1 MKSSNLKMRSYFVL
15 IITLYFLMVT
25 PAVITAQTVTPAI
38 MTLINADLQ
47 KRGLTES
54 EVRVRLL
61 KEGID
66 LENVPPAD
74 LPKYQPRV
82 IAILD
87 EMQAEK
93 KAAEKTATETTPAP
107 VTGDVA
113 KTPITTQKE
122 AEAEAAQRVVQ
133 KAAAKDEPGNIY
145 GHSLFTDQS
154 LDVFRT
160 TDGSRAPDTYILGA
174 GDQIHISIFG
184 ASQADMQL
192 AINNDGYIQPTGM
205 PKIFLQGLSLLQARN
220 LMFDRLSSSY
230 TFKPDQFAI
239 TVASARTIMVNV
251 FGETKLTGGFNLSA
265 LNSAFNALS
274 AAGGPTNIGSV
285 RSILLIRGNIRKTI
299 DIYAFMNDPAIQFK
313 FDLQQN
319 DILYVPVAQQLVT
332 LEGAVKRP
340 MRYEVLLKETLSD
353 LIKYAGGINMN
364 TYPDFVQI
372 ERYTN
377 GEVRLEE
384 WNLTDVLSGK
394 TVVPLQNGDIVRI
407 KEIGKPIEQYVE
419 ISGSLFYP
427 GRYDLAGNPT
437 LEILLKNAKPTPQA
451 KMDLIFIERIRLD
464 LTVEQLSV
472 NWVKLYNSN
481 QEFKLNPR
489 DRVNVTELADY
500 RDIAPISVNGHVRTP
515 FEKNFAITDRLTVKQ
530 AIEMAGGIKID
541 AYPIAYVLRYNL
553 LNPKEKKYL
562 RLELETF
569 NDFVLLPGDQ
579 LTIFD
584 RNTFT
589 ETAKI
594 SVTGF
599 VRNPFEQTFALS
611 DRITVKQ
618 AIELAGGLKTS
629 AYPVAYIFRQNLF
642 NPVEISYIRIELNQS
657 DEIELQAGDQL
668 NIYDNSTYTTV
679 GEVRV
684 FGAVKNPNGLTYDS
698 SLTIRDL
705 LTHAGGFTVGAA
717 LNRVEIFRTILS
729 PTERP
734 KLELITLSVDSGY
747 QIVSPENF
755 TLQPY
760 DQVVVRLTP
769 EFSMG
774 RTVEITGQVEYPGT
788 YILESKQVNLSDII
802 KMAGGL
808 LDDADPYGGRL
819 FRTYRNRGNISM
831 NLRKAMSHAGNLHSD
846 PILFEGDVI
855 NINRRENTVTIRE
868 NGTRM
873 TQYSINPDSSDKN
886 VIYQGSRS
894 AGWYIRNFAGGF
906 QQRVDRN
913 SVTVTLPND
922 QMRST
927 KHFLFMF
934 RNYPNAKPGSIISMQ
949 MKPPKEKPVEGKKT
963 DWESIWTKTLSTTT
977 MALTLILMLQ
987 QVVK

>member
-1 MKSSNLKMRSYFVL
+1 MKLSNLKMRSYLVL
-15 IITLYFLMVT
+15 IMALCFLMLD
-25 PAVITAQTVTPAI
+25 PAVATAQTITPAI

-47 KRGLTES
+47 KRGLNES

-87 EMQAEK
+87 KMQAEK
-93 KAAEKTATETTPAP
+93 KAAEKTEVETTPAP
-107 VTGDVA
+107 VIGDVA

-122 AEAEAAQRVVQ
+122 AEVEAAQRVVQ

-160 TDGSRAPDTYILGA
+160 TDGSRAPDTYILGT
-174 GDQIHISIFG
+174 GDEIRISIFG
-184 ASQADMQL
+184 ASQTDMQL

-220 LMFDRLSSSY
+220 LLFDRLSSSY

-239 TVASARTIMVNV
+239 TIASARTIMVNI

-299 DIYAFMNDPAIQFK
+299 DLYAFMNDPAIQFK
-313 FDLQQN
+313 FDLQNN
-319 DILYVPVAQQLVT
+319 DIIFVPVVKLLVSI
-332 LEGAVKRP
+332 EGAVQRP
-340 MRYEVLLKETLSD
+340 MSYEMLPNETLSD
-353 LIKYAGGINMN
+353 LIRYAGDVKMDVF
-364 TYPDFVQI
+364 PDFVQI
-372 ERYTN
+372 QRYTN
-377 GEVRLEE
+377 GEQRLMEYNLEDVR
-384 WNLTDVLSGK
+384 SGK
-394 TVVPLQNGDIVRI
+394 TKILLLNGDIVRI
-407 KEIGKPIEQYVE
+407 KAIGKPMDQYVDVE
-419 ISGSLFYP
+419 GSVYYP
-427 GRYDLAGNPT
+427 GRYDLSANPNLGNLLINAQPT
-437 LEILLKNAKPTPQA
+437 LQA
-451 KMDLIFIERIRLD
+451 KTDLIFIERIRPD
-464 LTVEQLSV
+464 ETVEQLSV
-472 NWVKLYNSN
+472 NWAQLQNSG
-481 QEFKLNPR
+481 QVFQLNPR
-489 DRVNVTELADY
+489 DRVRVADLANY
-500 RDIAPISVNGHVRTP
+500 RDVDTISVAGHVRLP
-515 FEKNFAITDRLTVKQ
+515 FEKTFAINDRITVKQ
-530 AIEMAGGIKID
+530 AIEMAGG
-541 AYPIAYVLRYNL
+541 
-553 LNPKEKKYL
+553 
-562 RLELETF
+562 
-569 NDFVLLPGDQ
+569 
-579 LTIFD
+579 
-584 RNTFT
+584 
-589 ETAKI
+589 
-594 SVTGF
+594 
-599 VRNPFEQTFALS
+599 
-611 DRITVKQ
+611 
-618 AIELAGGLKTS
+618 LKTS
-629 AYPVAYIFRQNLF
+629 VYPVAYIFRRNLF

-657 DEIELQAGDQL
+657 DKIELQAGDQL
-668 NIYDNSTYTTV
+668 NIYDNTTYTNV

-684 FGAVKNPNGLTYDS
+684 FGAVKNPNGLTYDP
-698 SLTIRDL
+698 SLTIRDI

-734 KLELITLSVDSGY
+734 KLELITLSVDSSY
-747 QIVSPENF
+747 QIVSPKDF

-769 EFSMG
+769 EFTMG
-774 RTVEITGQVEYPGT
+774 RVVEITGQVEYPGT
-788 YILESKQVNLSDII
+788 YLLESKQVNLSDII
-802 KMAGGL
+802 KMAGGM

-831 NLRKAMSHAGNLHSD
+831 NLRKAMSHAGNLYSD

-855 NINRRENTVTIRE
+855 NINRRENIVTIRE

-873 TQYSINPDSSDKN
+873 SQYSIYPVSNSKN

-927 KHFLFMF
+927 KHFLFML
-934 RNYPNAKPGSIISMQ
+934 RNYPNAKPGAIISMQ
-949 MKPPKEKPVEGKKT
+949 MKPPKEKPVEGKKV
-963 DWESIWTKTLSTTT
+963 DWENIWTKTVSTTT

-987 QVVK
+987 QVAK

>member
-1 MKSSNLKMRSYFVL
+1 M
-15 IITLYFLMVT
+15 
-25 PAVITAQTVTPAI
+25 
-38 MTLINADLQ
+38 
-47 KRGLTES
+47 
-54 EVRVRLL
+54 
-61 KEGID
+61 
-66 LENVPPAD
+66 
-74 LPKYQPRV
+74 
-82 IAILD
+82 
-87 EMQAEK
+87 
-93 KAAEKTATETTPAP
+93 
-107 VTGDVA
+107 
-113 KTPITTQKE
+113 
-122 AEAEAAQRVVQ
+122 
-133 KAAAKDEPGNIY
+133 
-145 GHSLFTDQS
+145 
-154 LDVFRT
+154 FRT

-174 GDQIHISIFG
+174 GDEIRISIFG
-184 ASQADMQL
+184 SSQADMQL

-220 LMFDRLSSSY
+220 LLFDRLSSSY

-285 RSILLIRGNIRKTI
+285 RSIQLIRGNIRKTI
-299 DIYAFMNDPAIQFK
+299 DLYAFMNDPAIQFK

-340 MRYEVLLKETLSD
+340 MRYEMLPQETLTD

-384 WNLTDVLSGK
+384 WNLADVLSCK
-394 TVVPLQNGDIVRI
+394 TVVPLQNGDVVRI

-427 GRYDLAGNPT
+427 GRYDLTGNPT

-451 KMDLIFIERIRLD
+451 KMDLIFVERIRPD

-472 NWVKLYNSN
+472 NWVKLQNSN

-489 DRVNVTELADY
+489 DRVSVTELANY

-530 AIEMAGGIKID
+530 AIEMAGG
-541 AYPIAYVLRYNL
+541 
-553 LNPKEKKYL
+553 
-562 RLELETF
+562 
-569 NDFVLLPGDQ
+569 
-579 LTIFD
+579 
-584 RNTFT
+584 
-589 ETAKI
+589 
-594 SVTGF
+594 
-599 VRNPFEQTFALS
+599 
-611 DRITVKQ
+611 
-618 AIELAGGLKTS
+618 LKTS
-629 AYPVAYIFRQNLF
+629 VYPVAYIFRRNLF
-642 NPVEISYIRIELNQS
+642 NPVEIRYIRIELNQS
-657 DEIELQAGDQL
+657 DKIELQAGDQL

-698 SLTIRDL
+698 SLTIRDI
-705 LTHAGGFTVGAA
+705 LTHSGGFTVGAA

-747 QIVSPENF
+747 QIVSPKNF

-760 DQVVVRLTP
+760 DQVVVRLIP

-788 YILESKQVNLSDII
+788 YVLESKQVNLSDII

-831 NLRKAMSHAGNLHSD
+831 NLRKAMSHAGNLHYD

-913 SVTVTLPND
+913 SVTLTLPND

-977 MALTLILMLQ
+977 IALTLILMLQ